1 MLSVFFAWFVGLT
14 LYILAWH
21 SDTWFA
27 VVGYV
32 LAAWFAVAGGIQAWV
47 KSRE

>member
-1 MLSVFFAWFVGLT
+1 MLSVFFAWFTALT
-14 LYILAWH
+14 LYVLAWH
-21 SDTWFA
+21 SDTRFS

-32 LAAWFAVAGGIQAWV
+32 LAAWFAIAGAINAWH